1 MDKDI
6 IKQGASYLLRGGT
19 LLSEPCKYCGNL
31 QIKYKNEIFC
41 INCSQST
48 EPQNLGK
55 KIIRDSQVNNEVDQ
69 NKKENVID
77 TNRTLVSDQADYNK
91 LIDEMEKGIINY
103 LTYLYREFNNTDNF
117 KDREKYLRGMY
128 NCLRVIEK
136 INRIKI

>member
-31 QIKYKNEIFC
+31 QIKYNNEIFC

-48 EPQNLGK
+48 EPQNHGR
-55 KIIRDSQVNNEVDQ
+55 KIIKDPQVNNEVDQ
-69 NKKENVID
+69 NKKENVTD
-77 TNRTLVSDQADYNK
+77 TNRALVSDQTDYNK
-91 LIDEMEKGIINY
+91 LIVEMEKGIINY
-103 LTYLYREFNNTDNF
+103 LEYLYREFNNTDNF

-128 NCLRVIEK
+128 KCLRVIEK
-136 INRIKI
+136 INKIKI